1 MDEQAIDKL
10 LEEKTYSV
18 PIAIVTFGVIVLV
31 VLNTMFPTLNE
42 TFNLNPGVQGISN
55 FAIPALVS
63 ILCGLF
69 FLVFRFGGMRTWF
82 GLLLIIAPFL
92 IATVLQPVF
101 DGDGNIVRTQFRFQE
116 QLRDWKSE
124 SKLEVEVGVDLK
136 NTTEF
141 DFPKFLGPHENATVD
156 VLTLDDWKLHRPEYV
171 WKQPIGDG
179 WSGFSVV
186 NGYAIT
192 QEQRGDQECVT
203 CYDVVNGNIL
213 WIHKAERRHEDLTGM
228 GKPGPRAT
236 PTIHQGN
243 VYAMSATGVLD
254 CLDGSDG
261 TTLWSADVPEL
272 VGISQKYS
280 TNSTGNVYSE
290 ENSTLAWGRSASP
303 LIYKD
308 LVIVPGGSIRPADEN
323 FEDSKSK
330 AATLL
335 AFDKSTGEVVWR
347 GGNRMI
353 AYGTPAVATLHG
365 KEQIVLI
372 AEDHAVGHDP
382 KTGAELWAFAWP
394 GQSNMAANC
403 SQVTP
408 ISESQLLFSKGYG
421 EGGELVNVLLDNE
434 TGDYSVVSVK
444 KDRRILKTKLT
455 SPVIHDGHL
464 YSLSDGFLECVAIEG
479 LKRQWKKRGR
489 FGNGQLLL
497 VGDKLLVHSE
507 SGVLHLVR
515 ANPNSYQEIDKIKT
529 IEGVCWNTICLYKD
543 LLLVRSELEAACLRI
558 PVTPKERTAAKTQ
571 VDSHIDSPWSR

>member
-1 MDEQAIDKL
+1 MDEKAVDKL

-18 PIAIVTFGVIVLV
+18 PIAIVTFGVVVLV
-31 VLNTMFPTLNE
+31 VLNTMFYTLNE
-42 TFNLNPGVQGISN
+42 SINLNPGVQGISN

-63 ILCGLF
+63 VLCGLF
-69 FLVFRFGGMRTWF
+69 FLLFRFGGMRTWF
-82 GLLLIIAPFL
+82 GLFLIVAPFL
-92 IATVLQPVF
+92 IATVIQPVF

-116 QLRDWKSE
+116 QLRDWKPA
-124 SKLEVEVGVDLK
+124 SKLKVGVDLK

-141 DFPKFLGPHENATVD
+141 DFPKFLGPNGNATVD
-156 VLTLDDWKLHRPEYV
+156 GITLDDWKLQRPVYV

-186 NGYAIT
+186 NGNAIT
-192 QEQRGDQECVT
+192 QEQRGDEECVT
-203 CYDVVNGNIL
+203 CYDVLKGNIL
-213 WIHKAERRHEDLTGM
+213 WINKAVRRHEDLTGM

-236 PTIHQGN
+236 PTIDQGN

-254 CLDGSDG
+254 CLNGSDG
-261 TTLWSADVPEL
+261 ELLWAVDVPEL
-272 VGISQKYS
+272 VGIDQKYS
-280 TNSTGNVYSE
+280 TNSTGNTYSE

-308 LVIVPGGSIRPADEN
+308 LVIVPGGSLRPTDPSY
-323 FEDSKSK
+323 EDNKSK

-335 AFDKSTGEVVWR
+335 AFDKLTGEIVWR
-347 GGNRMI
+347 GGSRMI
-353 AYGTPAVATLHG
+353 AYGSPSVVTLHG

-382 KTGAELWAFAWP
+382 KTGAELWSFARP

-408 ISESQLLFSKGYG
+408 ISDTQLLFSKGYG
-421 EGGELVNVLLDNE
+421 EGGELVDVLLDSE
-434 TGDYSVVSVK
+434 TGEYSIVSVK
-444 KDRRILKTKLT
+444 KDPRILKTKLT
-455 SPVIHDGHL
+455 SPVVHDGHL

-479 LKRQWKKRGR
+479 LKRMWKKRGR

-507 SGVLHLVR
+507 TGVLHLIR

-543 LLLVRSELEAACLRI
+543 LLLIRSELEAACLRI
-558 PVTPKERTAAKTQ
+558 PVTPDDRTAGMTQ
-571 VDSHIDSPWSR
+571 VDSR